1 MRRYGRLLVS
11 LALLGL
17 VAVTI
22 DPRDVVTVLQ
32 RLPAWSLIAA
42 LALSVPQ
49 VVLSALRWRYT
60 AQRLGLP
67 LDTGE
72 SVIAYYRATLVNQLM
87 PGGVMGDVE
96 RAWRA
101 RHPETRASA
110 AAHSVMIERL
120 SGQMA
125 LLLTIAALVAVAP
138 PFAFPGPQLGG
149 QWLWSVAL
157 ILVVVLLAGRYLPG
171 IRNYSA
177 LLNRDVRAALIT
189 WPAPVI
195 QLGLSTA
202 VVVTYFATLAL
213 LDAGIASH
221 ALTLEKLA
229 LHACLLLSMV
239 LPVSIAGWGVREGV
253 AAALW
258 PLAGFPA
265 SEGVAL
271 SIAYGVVIL
280 VGSLPGLIPAP
291 GGRPRSA

>member
-1 MRRYGRLLVS
+1 MKRYGRLLVS

-17 VAVTI
+17 VAMTI

-67 LDTGE
+67 LGSGE
-72 SVIAYYRATLVNQLM
+72 SVIAYYRATLVNQVM
-87 PGGVMGDVE
+87 PGGVLGDVE

-101 RHPETRASA
+101 RHPEARTSA

-120 SGQMA
+120 SGQLA
-125 LLLTIAALVAVAP
+125 LLLTIAALVAIAP
-138 PFAFPGPQLGG
+138 PFALPGAGLGG
-149 QWLWSVAL
+149 RWLWGLAL
-157 ILVVVLLAGRYLPG
+157 IPLLMLAALRLPA
-171 IRNYSA
+171 IRDCSARLRSDVHAA
-177 LLNRDVRAALIT
+177 LLR

-195 QLGLSTA
+195 QFGLSIA
-202 VVVTYFATLAL
+202 VVATYFATLAL
-213 LDAGIASH
+213 LDAGIASQP
-221 ALTLEKLA
+221 LPLEKLA

-239 LPVSIAGWGVREGV
+239 LPLSIAGWGVREGV

-291 GGRPRSA
+291 GERPRNA

>member
-11 LALLGL
+11 LVLLGL
-17 VAVTI
+17 VAITI
-22 DPRDVVTVLQ
+22 EPRDVGTVLQ
-32 RLPAWSLIAA
+32 RLPAWSLVAA

-60 AQRLGLP
+60 AHRLGLP
-67 LDTGE
+67 LEAQE
-72 SVIAYYRATLVNQLM
+72 SVIAYYRATLVNQVM
-87 PGGVMGDVE
+87 PGGVLGDVE
-96 RAWRA
+96 RAWRV
-101 RHPETRASA
+101 RHPQARTSA
-110 AAHSVMIERL
+110 AAHSVLLERL
-120 SGQMA
+120 SGQLA
-125 LLLTIAALVAVAP
+125 LLLTIVALVAMAP
-138 PFAFPGPQLGG
+138 PFALPDTGLSGRWG
-149 QWLWSVAL
+149 CSLAVGLLLMLAAL
-157 ILVVVLLAGRYLPG
+157 RLPG
-171 IRNYSA
+171 IRDYSA
-177 LLNRDVRAALIT
+177 LLRSDICASLLR

-195 QLGLSTA
+195 QLGLSAA
-202 VVVTYFATLAL
+202 VVATYFATLAL
-213 LDAGIASH
+213 LDAGIASQ

-271 SIAYGVVIL
+271 SIAYGVAIL

-291 GGRPRSA
+291 GEPPRNA